1 MIDAITNI
9 LGYSGTDTTVTYL
22 CATGAIILTIC
33 LAYRFVSF
41 LFSLV
46 TCLCGSNDKIS
57 F

>member
-9 LGYSGTDTTVTYL
+9 LGYTGTDTIITYL
-22 CATGAIILTIC
+22 CVTGSIILTIC

>member
-9 LGYSGTDTTVTYL
+9 LGYSGSDTTITYL
-22 CATGAIILTIC
+22 CATGAIILSIC

-46 TCLCGSNDKIS
+46 TCLCGSNDKIT

>member
-1 MIDAITNI
+1 MINAIINI
-9 LGYSGTDTTVTYL
+9 LGYTGTDTIITYL

>member
-9 LGYSGTDTTVTYL
+9 LGYTGTDTIITYMCVT
-22 CATGAIILTIC
+22 GSIILTIC

>member
-1 MIDAITNI
+1 MINAIINI
-9 LGYSGTDTTVTYL
+9 LGYTGTDTTITYL
-22 CATGAIILTIC
+22 CAAGAIILTIC

-46 TCLCGSNDKIS
+46 TCLCGSNDKIT

>member
-1 MIDAITNI
+1 MINAITNI
-9 LGYSGTDTTVTYL
+9 LGYTGTDTTITYL
-22 CATGAIILTIC
+22 CAIGAIILTIC